1 VSNIEWTDV
10 VWNPTTGCDRV
21 SPGCDNCYA
30 LTMAKRLKGMG
41 SAKYQIDGD
50 PRTSGP
56 GFGLTMHPSVVT
68 VPLSWRAPQRV
79 FVNSMSDLFH
89 AEVSADFTARVFAV
103 MALAGRH
110 TFQVLTKRAKRM
122 ELVLTRPGFVDQVA
136 RHVEDILGHS
146 GRRPRWAFDLGG
158 RRLAGDSGQLGQGW
172 SRSPER
178 AWVPPWPMPNVWL
191 GVSVENQREAD
202 RRIPHLERT
211 PAAVRWLSCEPLLS
225 PVDLKPWLGT
235 RPIAGKCFD
244 IDGQSWHDGCQDCRP
259 ALHWVVVGGE
269 SGSSRPMDPDWA
281 RALRDQCAAAEVP
294 FFFKQA
300 GQVLARQWGC
310 RDPKGHDPADWPEPF
325 PRAYPDA
332 A

>member
-1 VSNIEWTDV
+1 
-10 VWNPTTGCDRV
+10 
-21 SPGCDNCYA
+21 
-30 LTMAKRLKGMG
+30 MAKRLKGMG

-68 VPLSWRAPQRV
+68 RPLSWRAPQRV

-89 AEVSADFTARVFAV
+89 AEVSVDFTARVFAV

-158 RRLAGDSGQLGQGW
+158 RRLAGDSGQLGDGW
-172 SRSPER
+172 SSSPER
-178 AWVPPWPMPNVWL
+178 AWVPPWPLPNVWL
-191 GVSVENQREAD
+191 GVSVESQQEAD
-202 RRIPHLERT
+202 RRIPHLVRT
-211 PAAVRWLSCEPLLS
+211 PAGVRWLSCEPLLS
-225 PVDLKPWLGT
+225 PVDIGSWLVDHGEPGRT
-235 RPIAGKCFD
+235 WGIPID
-244 IDGQSWHDGCQDCRP
+244 
-259 ALHWVVVGGE
+259 WVVVGGE
-269 SGSSRPMDPDWA
+269 SGSTRPMDPDWA
-281 RALRDQCAAAEVP
+281 RLLRDQCTAAEVP

-325 PRAYPDA
+325 PREYPA
-332 A
+332 ARAAT